1 MIDNTKQGSPA
12 LLKDNLKKLNGDWNR
27 LKTKVAQ
34 RQHEFKQTQLELEQF
49 HVLTER
55 DYKQMGE
62 IDRVVEKSYYV
73 LEGTEAELED
83 ALRVRKLYGLLT
95 AWDAGMARCSE
106 RSPPTN
112 VAWTPARCHMRVE
125 FVVGSRLRPRIFLR
139 VLLSSLTTKTN
150 ISKFHFDQ
158 DRGPA

>member
-49 HVLTER
+49 HVLIER
-55 DYKQMGE
+55 DYKQMSE
-62 IDRVVEKSYYV
+62 VDRVVEKCYHV

-83 ALRVRKLYGLLT
+83 ALRVGKPNNKIIIKL
-95 AWDAGMARCSE
+95 
-106 RSPPTN
+106 
-112 VAWTPARCHMRVE
+112 
-125 FVVGSRLRPRIFLR
+125 
-139 VLLSSLTTKTN
+139 
-150 ISKFHFDQ
+150 
-158 DRGPA
+158 